1 MADHDRGLGDTEA
14 RLLSRADNPLA
25 RAVGRAPV
33 TVRTKLLVAF
43 AGIAALLV
51 VIAVLGLRVLGQSN
65 GRIESLGTLQL
76 RAAAYQSLQTQ
87 AQLLRQLLAIRTAQ
101 DPSLNVFLGGTV
113 SGVQTGHSWTLVD
126 ESMTAALSQ
135 VGPATDESRLGFT
148 PPPGDRA
155 SLDRIRRDYR
165 RFSRALEQIL
175 VTDRADTRGAKSKPY
190 LTEAIDADNDLSFV
204 TDALAAKT
212 RSQTNLVIA
221 QNRSAYGSS
230 RNLFV
235 GVGIGSV
242 LLALTLG
249 LVLSWSLIGPIQRT
263 GTRLAEIAAGDFS
276 RHLVVTNRDELG
288 ELAVNL
294 NRMNDELRRL
304 YEELETVSRH
314 KSEFV
319 ANMSH
324 ELRTPLNA
332 IIGFSEVLVEKM
344 FGELNDRQEE
354 YLNDILS
361 SGKHLLSLINDIL
374 DLSKVEAGQMEL
386 ESGQFSVREAL
397 ENGLTMLKERASR
410 HGISLGL
417 EIDPDL
423 HLIEADERKVKQ
435 VVFNLLSNAV
445 KFTPDG
451 GRIEVTAHQ
460 LDSEIRIAVRDTGIG
475 IAPED
480 QERIFEE
487 FRQVGQG
494 SAKAE
499 GTGLGLALTRKLVEL
514 HGGRIWVES
523 ELGVGSTFTF
533 ALPLR
538 RAEASGSLSAPSSA
552 ASS

>member
-1 MADHDRGLGDTEA
+1 I
-14 RLLSRADNPLA
+14 N
-25 RAVGRAPV
+25 
-33 TVRTKLLVAF
+33 
-43 AGIAALLV
+43 
-51 VIAVLGLRVLGQSN
+51 
-65 GRIESLGTLQL
+65 
-76 RAAAYQSLQTQ
+76 
-87 AQLLRQLLAIRTAQ
+87 
-101 DPSLNVFLGGTV
+101 
-113 SGVQTGHSWTLVD
+113 
-126 ESMTAALSQ
+126 
-135 VGPATDESRLGFT
+135 
-148 PPPGDRA
+148 
-155 SLDRIRRDYR
+155 DY
-165 RFSRALEQIL
+165 LYKY
-175 VTDRADTRGAKSKPY
+175 T
-190 LTEAIDADNDLSFV
+190 
-204 TDALAAKT
+204 
-212 RSQTNLVIA
+212 
-221 QNRSAYGSS
+221 
-230 RNLFV
+230 
-235 GVGIGSV
+235 
-242 LLALTLG
+242 
-249 LVLSWSLIGPIQRT
+249 
-263 GTRLAEIAAGDFS
+263 
-276 RHLVVTNRDELG
+276 VVT
-288 ELAVNL
+288 
-294 NRMNDELRRL
+294 
-304 YEELETVSRH
+304 
-314 KSEFV
+314 
-319 ANMSH
+319 
-324 ELRTPLNA
+324 
-332 IIGFSEVLVEKM
+332 
-344 FGELNDRQEE
+344 
-354 YLNDILS
+354 
-361 SGKHLLSLINDIL
+361 
-374 DLSKVEAGQMEL
+374 GQMEL
-386 ESGQFSVREAL
+386 EAGQITVSEAL

>member
-1 MADHDRGLGDTEA
+1 MTMALAEAGDGAGVTVAEVDLKPVWDVISQVRIGQSGYAYVVDSGGRLIAHPDIDLVLQQTDLSLSPQVQAARSGTLQGRQRLGSQEAVDLLGQSVLVVSQIDRQRFFGDTGESSDRLVAYEA
-14 RLLSRADNPLA
+14 IDPPGWAIFVDQSLEEAFAPVRAALA
-25 RAVGRAPV
+25 R
-33 TVRTKLLVAF
+33 TVLL
-43 AGIAALLV
+43 LLMGL
-51 VIAVLGLRVLGQSN
+51 VIAVLASLFLVRRMLAPIQALQAGAARIGEGALDQ
-65 GRIESLGTLQL
+65 RIEVRTGDEHEALAEQFNTMAGQLQESYANL
-76 RAAAYQSLQTQ
+76 EQKVEERTRDLAA
-87 AQLLRQLLAIRTAQ
+87 
-101 DPSLNVFLGGTV
+101 
-113 SGVQTGHSWTLVD
+113 
-126 ESMTAALSQ
+126 
-135 VGPATDESRLGFT
+135 
-148 PPPGDRA
+148 
-155 SLDRIRRDYR
+155 
-165 RFSRALEQIL
+165 ALEQR
-175 VTDRADTRGAKSKPY
+175 DRLLREVEET
-190 LTEAIDADNDLSFV
+190 
-204 TDALAAKT
+204 
-212 RSQTNLVIA
+212 
-221 QNRSAYGSS
+221 S
-230 RNLFV
+230 R
-235 GVGIGSV
+235 
-242 LLALTLG
+242 
-249 LVLSWSLIGPIQRT
+249 Q
-263 GTRLAEIAAGDFS
+263 LAE
-276 RHLVVTNRDELG
+276 
-288 ELAVNL
+288 
-294 NRMNDELRRL
+294 
-304 YEELETVSRH
+304 VSRH
-314 KSEFV
+314 KSEFL